1 MVVKNSFFDYL
12 FFSNDV
18 CFMSCPV
25 YRRKNERGEKKM
37 TDSFIAAVADAQD
50 DEEENTMRYIKP
62 DDGNQQGLVFSFML
76 FLVILTLNLQR
87 KFICNTRGNGK
98 QVCIMYVPGNTSKVQ
113 KNCSEVRCT
122 CIL

>member
-1 MVVKNSFFDYL
+1 
-12 FFSNDV
+12 
-18 CFMSCPV
+18 
-25 YRRKNERGEKKM
+25 M

-87 KFICNTRGNGK
+87 KFICNTRENG
-98 QVCIMYVPGNTSKVQ
+98 
-113 KNCSEVRCT
+113 
-122 CIL
+122 